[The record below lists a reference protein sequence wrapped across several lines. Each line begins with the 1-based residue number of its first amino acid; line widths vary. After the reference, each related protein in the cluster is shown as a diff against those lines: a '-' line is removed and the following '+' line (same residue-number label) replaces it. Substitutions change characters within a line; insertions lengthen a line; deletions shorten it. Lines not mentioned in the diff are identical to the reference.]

1 MRAITRPSIQLL
13 GQSSKRPVVKAQR
26 CILRRWQSSAT
37 SAFETRQWS
46 TPLAKHLAE
55 AITTTGPIPVAA
67 YMRQCLTSPGGG
79 YYTSG
84 AEGRDQFGS
93 KGDFITSPEISQVFG
108 ELIGLWIV
116 AEWMAQ
122 GKKSSGIHIIEV
134 GPGRGTLMND
144 MLRTLRNFK
153 SLADSIDTI
162 YLVEASKPLREAQH
176 RLLCGDASLEETEV
190 GHRSMSKYT
199 PGQEIIWCE
208 DMKFVPKDDSTTPF
222 VIAHEFFD
230 ALPIHV
236 FQAVTPSTS
245 SPTPSITTST
255 TAPPPSRRLPKAK
268 EWREL
273 LVAPTSP
280 HATIAA
286 TATDKSKA
294 DPEFELIQ
302 SKIATPHSQYLPKV
316 SARYNSL
323 LSMPD
328 SVIEISPESLAL
340 AADFARRIG
349 GTSTGSSKVSGAA
362 LILDYGPATTIPTN
376 SLRGIKA
383 HEICSPFASPGQV
396 DLSADV
402 DFTGLAEAALNASP
416 NVEVHGPVEQATF
429 LSAMGIRE
437 RAHALVQKAGSD
449 KVAAERI
456 ESGWK
461 RLVDRGPNGMGKTY
475 KAMAIVPHT
484 PDAEMRRPVGFG
496 GDVVT

>member
-1 MRAITRPSIQLL
+1 MKVVIQPSVQLFRRCSRRAISGT
-13 GQSSKRPVVKAQR
+13 QR
-26 CILRRWQSSAT
+26 YSTRRWQSSAA
-37 SAFETRQWS
+37 SAFETRKWT

-67 YMRQCLTSPGGG
+67 YMRQCLTSPDGG

-84 AEGRDQFGS
+84 AEGRDQFGT
-93 KGDFITSPEISQVFG
+93 KGDFVTSPEISQVFG
-108 ELIGLWIV
+108 ELVGLWIV

-122 GKKSSGIHIIEV
+122 GKKSSGTHIIEV

-153 SLADSIDTI
+153 PLADSIDTI
-162 YLVEASKPLREAQH
+162 YLVEASRPLREAQH
-176 RLLCGDASLEETEV
+176 KLLCGDAPLEDTEM
-190 GHRSMSKYT
+190 GHQSTSKYS
-199 PGQEIIWCE
+199 PGQKIIWRE
-208 DMKFVPKDDSTTPF
+208 DMKFVPTDDTTTPF
-222 VIAHEFFD
+222 IIAHELFD

-236 FQAVTPSTS
+236 FQAVASSTY
-245 SPTPSITTST
+245 SPTSTITTST
-255 TAPPPSRRLPKAK
+255 TAPPPSRRLPKAN

-286 TATDKSKA
+286 TATEKSKA
-294 DPEFELIQ
+294 APEFELIQ
-302 SKIATPHSQYLPKV
+302 SKIATPHSQYLPRV
-316 SARYNSL
+316 SERYNKL
-323 LSMPD
+323 LLTPG
-328 SVIEISPESLAL
+328 SVIEISPESLTL

-349 GTSTGSSKVSGAA
+349 GPSTGTSKASGAA
-362 LILDYGPATTIPTN
+362 LVLDYGPATTIPTN

-383 HEICSPFASPGQV
+383 HETCSPFASPGQV

-402 DFTGLAEAALNASP
+402 DFVGLAEAALNASP

-429 LSAMGIRE
+429 LSTMGIRE
-437 RAHALVQKAGSD
+437 RAQALVRRAGAD

-456 ESGWK
+456 ETGWK
-461 RLVDRGPNGMGKTY
+461 RLIDRGPNGMGKTY
-475 KAMAIVPHT
+475 KAMAIVPHV
-484 PDAEMRRPVGFG
+484 PEAKMRRPVGFG